1 MDQGAALI
9 VLAVIMVGAVLWI
22 GLDWHLGNLEDLLK
36 VALFRR
42 RHRTTSR

>member
-9 VLAVIMVGAVLWI
+9 VLAVIMAGAAAWI
-22 GLDWHLGNLEDLLK
+22 GLGWHLGNLEDLLK

-42 RHRTTSR
+42 HPRRREL